1 MGNENQ
7 GQSSTSSG
15 NENQQESTNAGEAP
29 ATLTA
34 LQEALK
40 PVGEVLANVVGDL
53 KEIKESRAAVVPA
66 DLLKDISI
74 VTPPDQIDDATF
86 YNQGPA
92 KSAQAIAEAAIKDYH
107 EKFVEPKQK
116 RDEESAGVRLQ
127 RESGIAA
134 KSIERLPNF
143 ADVKDKV
150 YAAMASVKNPDT
162 LTNPEAWKR
171 AYAMEIGM
179 RITESHEAKTT
190 AALPVS
196 EVGVTRESEGPSAEQ
211 VEVGRKLGLSKED
224 VEESHKMLREQ
235 DGRLLKVV

>member
-1 MGNENQ
+1 MANENQ
-7 GQSSTSSG
+7 DQSSTSS
-15 NENQQESTNAGEAP
+15 EDQTQQDSTKVGEGAVTP
-29 ATLTA
+29 TA

-40 PVGEVLANVVGDL
+40 PIGEVLANVVGDL
-53 KEIKESRAAVVPA
+53 REVKESRAAVAPA
-66 DLLKDISI
+66 DPPRDASTA
-74 VTPPDQIDDATF
+74 TPPDQIDDATF

-92 KSAQAIAEAAIKDYH
+92 KSAQAIAKAAIDEYH
-107 EKFVEPKQK
+107 KTVVEPKQK

-134 KSIERLPNF
+134 KSIEHLPNF

-150 YAAMASVKNPDT
+150 YASMASVKNPDT

-171 AYAMEIGM
+171 AYAMEVGM

-196 EVGVTRESEGPSAEQ
+196 EVGVTREPGGPSAEQ
-211 VEVGRKLGLSKED
+211 VEVGRKLGLSKKD
-224 VEESHKMLREQ
+224 VEESHKMLTEQ